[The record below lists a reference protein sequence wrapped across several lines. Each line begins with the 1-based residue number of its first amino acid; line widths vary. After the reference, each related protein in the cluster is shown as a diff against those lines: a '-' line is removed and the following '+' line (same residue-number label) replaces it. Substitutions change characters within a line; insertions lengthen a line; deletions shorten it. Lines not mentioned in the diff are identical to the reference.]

1 MTTAPALALAKRP
14 RSAFRK
20 LLESE
25 TKLAWRFPIGLVLGV
40 AVPALLIVVFGSIPG
55 MNHAE
60 KKFGGLTYFTVYF
73 PILIAFSVAIL
84 SLISLPTHLASY
96 REQGILRRMAT
107 TPVPPTWMLAA
118 QLLINLALAAV
129 ALGVLVIGRHR
140 RLSGSPPRRNRLGS
154 PSPVVLTVAAL
165 FAIGLWISAFARS
178 GAAAGGI
185 GQLFLYPCLFFAGVW
200 VPQQVMASWLLDIGK
215 WTPTGA
221 AVHALQSAMHGTF
234 PPTQS
239 LFVLCGYAVVFGV
252 LAVRFFRWE

>member
-1 MTTAPALALAKRP
+1 MTTAALALAKRP
-14 RSAFRK
+14 RFAFRK

-25 TKLAWRFPIGLVLGV
+25 TKLAWRFPIGLILGV
-40 AVPALLIVVFGSIPG
+40 AVPVLLIVVFGSIPG

-60 KKFGGLTYFTVYF
+60 KKFGGLTYFNVYF

-107 TPVPPTWMLAA
+107 TPVPPTWMLVA
-118 QLLINLALAAV
+118 QVLINLILAAV
-129 ALGVLVIGRHR
+129 ALGVLVTVGIVAFG
-140 RLSGSPPRRNRLGS
+140 LAAPKDPAGFALAL
-154 PSPVVLTVAAL
+154 VLTLAAL
-165 FAIGLWISAFARS
+165 FAIGLWISAFART

-215 WTPTGA
+215 LTPTGA
-221 AVHALQSAMHGTF
+221 AVHAMQSAMHGTF
-234 PPTQS
+234 PPAQS
-239 LFVLCGYAVVFGV
+239 LIALCAYAVVFGV

>member
-1 MTTAPALALAKRP
+1 MTTAPVALAKRP
-14 RSAFRK
+14 KSAFRK

-25 TKLAWRFPIGLVLGV
+25 IKLAWRFPIGLLLGV
-40 AVPALLIVVFGSIPG
+40 AVPILMIVVFGSIPG
-55 MNHAE
+55 LNHAE
-60 KKFGGLTYFTVYF
+60 KKFGGLTYFDVYF

-118 QLLINLALAAV
+118 QLIINLALAAV
-129 ALGVLVIGRHR
+129 ALGVLVIVGIISFG
-140 RLSGSPPRRNRLGS
+140 LAAPKALDGFVLA
-154 PSPVVLTVAAL
+154 VVLTVTAL

-178 GAAAGGI
+178 GAGAGGI

-200 VPQQVMASWLLDIGK
+200 VPQQVMASWLVDIAK

-221 AVHALQSAMHGTF
+221 AVNAMQSAMNGTF
-234 PPTQS
+234 PSAQS
-239 LFVLCGYAVVFGV
+239 LLVLCGYTVVFGI
-252 LAVRFFRWE
+252 LAVRYFRWE